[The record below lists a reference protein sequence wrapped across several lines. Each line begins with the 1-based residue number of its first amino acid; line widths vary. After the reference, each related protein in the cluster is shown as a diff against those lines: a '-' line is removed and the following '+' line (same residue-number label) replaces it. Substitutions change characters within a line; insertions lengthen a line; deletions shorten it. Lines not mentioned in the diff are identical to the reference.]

1 MPLRDAFGETV
12 NALLKEKQDEVKKQA
27 HRALLADK
35 EKEKAVKLAAALQ
48 TQLAESQALAARLQ
62 EELDTIAFKHAQEL
76 AAQASAHAQ
85 ELVAQAR
92 STRGPVW
99 PTSITHTLGR
109 RLVCRPTWVGKER
122 NVSCSQLQQRTLTTL
137 PVYGRRSVI
146 GRSCSGN

>member
-48 TQLAESQALAARLQ
+48 TQLAESRALAARLQ

-92 STRGPVW
+92 STR
-99 PTSITHTLGR
+99 
-109 RLVCRPTWVGKER
+109 RPTWVGKER
-122 NVSCSQLQQRTLTTL
+122 NAVQYCKLVSSTYSKSPHIVAFAVGERA
-137 PVYGRRSVI
+137 
-146 GRSCSGN
+146 

>member
-92 STRGPVW
+92 STRGP
-99 PTSITHTLGR
+99 
-109 RLVCRPTWVGKER
+109 
-122 NVSCSQLQQRTLTTL
+122 CSQLQQRTLTTL

-146 GRSCSGN
+146 GRSCRGS

>member
-92 STRGPVW
+92 STHGP
-99 PTSITHTLGR
+99 
-109 RLVCRPTWVGKER
+109 
-122 NVSCSQLQQRTLTTL
+122 CSQLQQRTLTTL

>member
-92 STRGPVW
+92 STRGP
-99 PTSITHTLGR
+99 
-109 RLVCRPTWVGKER
+109 
-122 NVSCSQLQQRTLTTL
+122 CSQLQQRTLTTL